1 MDEGSDKHLGYIWRK
16 QRLQPS
22 NWNLNT
28 RHLYPGLSCR
38 KLYNTEGR
46 WTVMISRDIDR
57 IHKIVYLQVQGTPCG
72 LSKLLTIQSGIQQQP
87 HLTTFPCSSS
97 LLNDKWYHSYEKID
111 IPNAQ
116 QEARWASGTTGMLP
130 VHIEH
135 ETWLYSSLCP

>member
-1 MDEGSDKHLGYIWRK
+1 MDEGSDKHLRYIWRK

-28 RHLYPGLSCR
+28 RHLYPGLSCT

-72 LSKLLTIQSGIQQQP
+72 LSKPLTIQLGIQQQP
-87 HLTTFPCSSS
+87 HLTTFPCSCS
-97 LLNDKWYHSYEKID
+97 LLNNKWHHSYEKID

-116 QEARWASGTTGMLP
+116 QEARWASGTTGLLP
-130 VHIEH
+130 VHMEH